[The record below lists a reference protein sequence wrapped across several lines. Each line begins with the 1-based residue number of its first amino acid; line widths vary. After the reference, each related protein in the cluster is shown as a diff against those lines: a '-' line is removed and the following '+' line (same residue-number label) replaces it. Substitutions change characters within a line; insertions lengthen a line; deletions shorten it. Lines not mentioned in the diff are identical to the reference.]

1 MNDQPVNR
9 AEYTSQPNLPPG
21 WLEEGQFIEL
31 LAATQA
37 RGGMLV
43 ARNGVILSGGG
54 LTEAGA
60 HELVK
65 TAQRSLARLSGEG
78 ERTDLVRFVRL
89 PGQGKWR
96 DHLFYVT
103 SVTPEAVLAMAYA
116 VGTPLRQVREQAAF
130 VSGRLAAGMEASV
143 SPSSTEVLAPQPS
156 PEPGPETDGEWP
168 PGDAEEVAEID
179 LSALL
184 GDVPPPDP
192 CPPENLLNPSPEISI
207 ALPRLEE
214 EKAPVKETAEPQG
227 EENPAWAEV
236 LEALS
241 WIEEARNAGNTR
253 PQPPVPSEEAP
264 LPEPSSDAEVTR
276 PIPVEPGETEETL
289 PMPAAPA
296 GAAPPL
302 EEPPPHGLEDTRPHV
317 LTHLVS
323 LQQVEPV
330 SAAFS
335 QLSYT
340 CVLIPRLPQHTLTGQ
355 LGEQL
360 SQWVQQLCLAFGWRL
375 EGIAIRPQYLQCT
388 VQVSPSIAPA
398 HLVRVLR
405 HRLSELIFQ
414 QFPMFGRQNP
424 SGDFWAT
431 GYLIVGGPQ
440 PPSPRLLRDYIAETR
455 RRQGVTSSGEPLAL
469 QQSSPANASPSLHE

>member
-1 MNDQPVNR
+1 MNDQPVND
-9 AEYTSQPNLPPG
+9 ATSAPQPSPPPG
-21 WLEEGQFIEL
+21 WLGEGQFVEL
-31 LAATQA
+31 LAATRA

-43 ARNGVILSGGG
+43 ARDGVVFSGGG
-54 LTEAGA
+54 LTEAVA
-60 HELVK
+60 HELEK
-65 TAQRSLARLSGEG
+65 TAQRSLERLTGEG
-78 ERTDLVRFVRL
+78 EHTDLVRFVRL

-103 SVTPEAVLAMAYA
+103 SVAPEVVLAMAYA
-116 VGTPLRQVREQAAF
+116 VGTPLRQVREQSAF
-130 VSGRLAAGMEASV
+130 VAGRLAACMDAPLPPSATEILPTP
-143 SPSSTEVLAPQPS
+143 PSSEPAVEPDAVLPV
-156 PEPGPETDGEWP
+156 
-168 PGDAEEVAEID
+168 GDEEEVAEID

-192 CPPENLLNPSPEISI
+192 YPPGEMLPPSPEISMS
-207 ALPRLEE
+207 LPRLEE
-214 EKAPVKETAEPQG
+214 EKAPEETPESQG
-227 EENPAWAEV
+227 EESPAWAEV

-241 WIEEARNAGNTR
+241 WIEEARNAGNAR
-253 PQPPVPSEEAP
+253 PQPPAPPEEMP
-264 LPEPSSDAEVTR
+264 LSEPSPEAEATR
-276 PIPVEPGETEETL
+276 PASVESDTMEETL
-289 PMPAAPA
+289 PTPATPVSAPLQ
-296 GAAPPL
+296 L
-302 EEPPPHGLEDTRPHV
+302 EEPPPDDLEDTRPHV

-360 SQWVQQLCLAFGWRL
+360 SQWIQQLCLAFGWRL
-375 EGIAIRPQYLQCT
+375 EGIAVRPQYLQCT

-414 QFPMFGRQNP
+414 HFPMFGRQNP

-455 RRQGVTSSGEPLAL
+455 RRQGVTPSGEPLAL
-469 QQSSPANASPSLHE
+469 QQPSSADSASPLH

>member
-1 MNDQPVNR
+1 MNDQPVNHS
-9 AEYTSQPNLPPG
+9 EYISQSNSSPG
-21 WLEEGQFIEL
+21 WLGEGQFIEL

-43 ARNGVILSGGG
+43 TRDGVILSGGR
-54 LTEAGA
+54 LTEAVG
-60 HELVK
+60 HELAK
-65 TAQRSLARLSGEG
+65 TAQRSLERLSGEG
-78 ERTDLVRFVRL
+78 DRTDLVRFVRL
-89 PGQGKWR
+89 PGQGQWR

-103 SVTPEAVLAMAYA
+103 SVTPEVVLAMAYA
-116 VGTPLRQVREQAAF
+116 VGTPLRQVREQAAL
-130 VSGRLAAGMEASV
+130 VAGKLEACMGAPLPLNSTEAP
-143 SPSSTEVLAPQPS
+143 STRPSS
-156 PEPGPETDGEWP
+156 EPVAETDVEWP
-168 PGDAEEVAEID
+168 AEGKEEVAEID

-192 CPPENLLNPSPEISI
+192 CPPGDMLNPSPEISI

-214 EKAPVKETAEPQG
+214 EKAPMEKTAEPRG

-241 WIEEARNAGNTR
+241 WIEEARNVRDTR
-253 PQPPVPSEEAP
+253 PQPPTSSEEAP
-264 LPEPSSDAEVTR
+264 LPESSSDAEATR
-276 PIPVEPGETEETL
+276 PMPVEPGVMEETL
-289 PMPAAPA
+289 PTPAAPA
-296 GAAPPL
+296 SAPL
-302 EEPPPHGLEDTRPHV
+302 QLGEPPPDDLEDTRPHV

-323 LQQVEPV
+323 LQQVEAV

-455 RRQGVTSSGEPLAL
+455 RRQGITPSGEPLAL
-469 QQSSPANASPSLHE
+469 KQPSPADSSAPLH

>member
-1 MNDQPVNR
+1 MNDQPVNHS
-9 AEYTSQPNLPPG
+9 EYTPQPNPPPG
-21 WLEEGQFIEL
+21 WLGEGQFIEL

-43 ARNGVILSGGG
+43 ARDGVILSGGG
-54 LTEAGA
+54 LTEAVA
-60 HELVK
+60 QELAK
-65 TAQRSLARLSGEG
+65 TAQRSLERLAGEG

-116 VGTPLRQVREQAAF
+116 VGTPLRQVREQAAL
-130 VSGRLAAGMEASV
+130 VSGRLAVCMDA
-143 SPSSTEVLAPQPS
+143 PLPPPSTEVLAPQPS
-156 PEPGPETDGEWP
+156 PEPPAEPDVEWP
-168 PGDAEEVAEID
+168 SGGEEEVAEID

-192 CPPENLLNPSPEISI
+192 FPPGDVQNPSPEISM
-207 ALPRLEE
+207 ALPRLQE
-214 EKAPVKETAEPQG
+214 EKVATEETSDAGG

-241 WIEEARNAGNTR
+241 WIEEARHASDAR
-253 PQPPVPSEEAP
+253 PPAPSEETP
-264 LPEPSSDAEVTR
+264 PPEPSSDAEVTR
-276 PIPVEPGETEETL
+276 PTPVESGETQETL
-289 PMPAAPA
+289 PTPVAP
-296 GAAPPL
+296 GSTPLQL
-302 EEPPPHGLEDTRPHV
+302 EEPPPDDLEDTRPHV

-455 RRQGVTSSGEPLAL
+455 RRQGVTPSGEPLAL
-469 QQSSPANASPSLHE
+469 QQSSPADPSAPLH